1 MAGRLFKLL
10 SLLLLG
16 WFAFVFGAVAYAK
29 LFGREPVQPAPD
41 ADEIDLVA
49 TFGPLEYKG
58 TSQAFRGGSIT
69 TWFGGGE
76 VDLRGARLAPGG
88 ATIRVHALFGG
99 GSLTI
104 PEDWTLE
111 THVVGIGGVGGPATG
126 RAGDAV
132 APVLRIEGVVVFGG
146 WGILPAPA
154 DGASEASGFAAAES
168 AAAEDAAGA

>member
-1 MAGRLFKLL
+1 MPGRLLKLV

-16 WFAFVFGAVAYAK
+16 WFAFMFGAVAYAK
-29 LFGREPVQPAPD
+29 LFGRPSASDAPD
-41 ADEIDLVA
+41 AEEIDLVA

-58 TSQAFRGGSIT
+58 TSQVFRGGSIT

-88 ATIRVHALFGG
+88 ATLRVHALFGG

-104 PEDWTLE
+104 PDDWAVE
-111 THVVGIGGVGGPATG
+111 THVVGIGGVGGPQS
-126 RAGDAV
+126 AGQAGPDS
-132 APVLRIEGVVVFGG
+132 PVLRVEGVVVFGG

-154 DGASEASGFAAAES
+154 EDATAEAAVQT
-168 AAAEDAAGA
+168 AEDAAGA